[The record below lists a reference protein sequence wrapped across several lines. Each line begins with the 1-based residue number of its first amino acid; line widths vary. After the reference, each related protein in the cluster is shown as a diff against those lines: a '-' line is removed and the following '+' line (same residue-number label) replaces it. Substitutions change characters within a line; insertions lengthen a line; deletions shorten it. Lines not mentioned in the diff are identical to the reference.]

1 MPETPAKTRRNMDDW
16 TRKVEAAAVARG
28 TPTREG
34 LAFNEATGELSDAM
48 AWELE
53 GDD

>member
-1 MPETPAKTRRNMDDW
+1 MPEPTAKTRREMDAW
-16 TRKVEAAAVARG
+16 TQKVEAAAAARG
-28 TPTREG
+28 TSTREG
-34 LAFNEATGELSDAM
+34 LAFNEETGKLSDAM

>member
-1 MPETPAKTRRNMDDW
+1 MPETPAKTRRDMDAW
-16 TRKVEAAAVARG
+16 TAKVEAAAVARG
-28 TPTREG
+28 TRTREG
-34 LAFNEATGELSDAM
+34 LAFNEETGELSDAM

>member
-1 MPETPAKTRRNMDDW
+1 MPEMLDNPRRDMNAW

-34 LAFNEATGELSDAM
+34 LAFNEETGELTDAM